1 MQHLARLLMAIY
13 LQQSLGKQEINKSR
27 EKEGFNQILLAL
39 ATKRFKALRAE
50 NGDEDKCQ
58 LLVKMINCDLKPRV
72 QTSIQASL

>member
-1 MQHLARLLMAIY
+1 MAIY

-39 ATKRFKALRAE
+39 ATTRFKALRAE

-58 LLVKMINCDLKPRV
+58 LLVKMIN
-72 QTSIQASL
+72 